1 MIKKVNHMAI
11 AVSNLDEALT
21 LYDSLFGL
29 QPVKIETVPDQG
41 VRAAVLPVGKEG
53 EIELIQPI
61 DSDSGVAKFLE
72 KKGEGIHHIAI
83 EVDDIDQELKR
94 LADKGVEL
102 IDRQARSGLAGR
114 VAFLHPKATRGV
126 LIELVEKA

>member
-72 KKGEGIHHIAI
+72 RKGEGIHHIAI
-83 EVDDIDQELKR
+83 EVDDIDEELKR
-94 LADKGVEL
+94 LADKGVDL
-102 IDRQARSGLAGR
+102 IDRQARTGLAGR
-114 VAFLHPKATRGV
+114 VAFLHPKAARGV